1 MDNVYGG
8 MTPVEL
14 AAYEERMRDRA
25 RESAIRAILL
35 GPLLAGVVVLALLAL
50 TVGSVLAFL
59 GSGSG

>member
-1 MDNVYGG
+1 
-8 MTPVEL
+8 MTPLEL

-35 GPLLAGVVVLALLAL
+35 GPLLASVVVLALLAL